1 LSDDELVTPDDLPL
15 WLQRY
20 GQDYDD
26 VRPLDYDSIVSQMRT
41 QTIQQGCR
49 MTQRKPDEPVILLTD
64 DAVIVEVI
72 YKMNWWFVPYGNPT
86 VYRQTMM
93 RTRQQ

>member
-1 LSDDELVTPDDLPL
+1 
-15 WLQRY
+15 
-20 GQDYDD
+20 
-26 VRPLDYDSIVSQMRT
+26 MRT

-72 YKMNWWFVPYGNPT
+72 YKMDWWFIPYGNPM